1 MRMDKDQF
9 EDLMLGDQR
18 TFTRFAN
25 IFMNAKDTQLQSF
38 LDWCWE
44 KYLDGVQTNPRST
57 GQRTD
62 QGRRFLERN
71 SISRGL

>member
-1 MRMDKDQF
+1 MWMDKDQF

-18 TFTRFAN
+18 TFTRFAK
-25 IFMNAKDTQLQSF
+25 IFMDAKDIQLMTF

-44 KYLDGVQTNPRST
+44 KYLDGVQANPRST

-62 QGRRFLERN
+62 QGRWFLGRN
-71 SISRGL
+71 SIVRGL